1 MTIPFNN
8 NKDVFLKI
16 GREVPEND
24 VNIAYFEVPEI
35 TPKNNIK
42 IINEAINMSSNLN
55 IVSDEECYVN
65 EGYKLFYNIYD
76 PAKYNDTFYS
86 RSFMIT
92 DKIIGNTPV
101 FFKHRLRYNHLDTS
115 YNQVFENIKIVDA
128 NNKEVSEDYFYSLE
142 IKELEG
148 KINNRSRF
156 EVTIYLNFR
165 PGPEEEFYINYFPEH
180 NKLSGYQEVLNPT
193 PIFTRIS
200 VNNFFENYLD
210 NPEAKVY
217 AIEAKDKGFNIYVP
231 VKAVLSLLNEEE
243 DDELRPYQYINNRDF
258 TYNTRKY
265 YLSFNDLNN
274 KIYASINEML
284 GPDNEWYLDINY
296 DTFVDNTIDKKF
308 FYNIPEFFYQD
319 IYWEDGIPCR
329 DAFEENAMVLDS
341 HTIQLKNKP
350 LFIRETVNEKGYVVP
365 ENIIVRDGNGKEY
378 TVINW
383 NIHNGKIMTI
393 EDVSYQKISV
403 EYVCQ
408 ATSYR
413 YNGYYDENGKFIHID
428 FNPRVGHFYTEKILS
443 RDTGVGDIIEHVPS
457 YQLTSK
463 MVSIYLKPEYVFEGN
478 ELISRSGTTL
488 FHTINHDLHQNP
500 YHPLIDKDISNNIYT
515 IDNIKLIAR
524 IFVIPI
530 TNPEKIVMIDTRSRG
545 GGIKEGLERALR
557 DLHPEVNF
565 YWDIGNWNGDY
576 YPVNGVVVIELPKT
590 ILSEFTHEEILAK
603 IEKHLALGVLPVVKY
618 I

>member
-101 FFKHRLRYNHLDTS
+101 FFKYRLRYNHLDTS
-115 YNQVFENIKIVDA
+115 YNQVFKNIKIVDA

-180 NKLSGYQEVLNPT
+180 NKLSGYQEVLNPI

-217 AIEAKDKGFNIYVP
+217 AIEAKDRGFNIYVP

-243 DDELRPYQYINNRDF
+243 DDKLRPYQYINNRDF
-258 TYNTRKY
+258 AYNTRKY

-350 LFIRETVNEKGYVVP
+350 LFIRETVVENSGYDVGWIAGRNLYQNSKGPFTLTPRNTGNSSDNYNYYRFYCEMELNETYTISADIEITHGDFDKVSVYPYPGGSVRTVPIPSNGRIKHTFVKTSETIDSVLIYAGIAGSTRGQGIIIRNVKIEKGNKATDWTPAPNEKGYVVP

-428 FNPRVGHFYTEKILS
+428 FNPRVGHFYTEK
-443 RDTGVGDIIEHVPS
+443 S
-457 YQLTSK
+457 YPEIQVSETS
-463 MVSIYLKPEYVFEGN
+463 
-478 ELISRSGTTL
+478 
-488 FHTINHDLHQNP
+488 
-500 YHPLIDKDISNNIYT
+500 
-515 IDNIKLIAR
+515 
-524 IFVIPI
+524 
-530 TNPEKIVMIDTRSRG
+530 
-545 GGIKEGLERALR
+545 
-557 DLHPEVNF
+557 
-565 YWDIGNWNGDY
+565 
-576 YPVNGVVVIELPKT
+576 
-590 ILSEFTHEEILAK
+590 
-603 IEKHLALGVLPVVKY
+603 
-618 I
+618 